1 MCESPPHV
9 AVEADAHPMGPQ
21 DEGFSS
27 ALAVSG
33 MMTPT
38 DKSGKLWCKPEVV
51 QMREDDASEE
61 QSQNEDDRRSVFDR
75 AKGVIGSARRQVSRS
90 VDVVTGEDIRRFDEF
105 TDATTRA
112 VVGVHQDLSELRE
125 EFGRTHRAVDDI
137 HERQEHLTERL
148 DQLEQLVGRRTSP
161 LPWFI
166 VAGVSA
172 VAILLSILAVLLSVL

>member
-1 MCESPPHV
+1 
-9 AVEADAHPMGPQ
+9 MGPQ

-105 TDATTRA
+105 TDATTGPSSAYIKTYRSC
-112 VVGVHQDLSELRE
+112 GKS
-125 EFGRTHRAVDDI
+125 
-137 HERQEHLTERL
+137 
-148 DQLEQLVGRRTSP
+148 LVARIARWMTSM
-161 LPWFI
+161 
-166 VAGVSA
+166 SA
-172 VAILLSILAVLLSVL
+172 RSI

>member
-1 MCESPPHV
+1 
-9 AVEADAHPMGPQ
+9 
-21 DEGFSS
+21 
-27 ALAVSG
+27 
-33 MMTPT
+33 
-38 DKSGKLWCKPEVV
+38 
-51 QMREDDASEE
+51 MREDDASEE

-148 DQLEQLVGRRTSP
+148 DQLEQSVG
-161 LPWFI
+161 
-166 VAGVSA
+166 
-172 VAILLSILAVLLSVL
+172 AILKPSLSNLQVRDPEITTMNYQVCSTVGITSSRSRHARQSPASGCSTRDDQNDQPA